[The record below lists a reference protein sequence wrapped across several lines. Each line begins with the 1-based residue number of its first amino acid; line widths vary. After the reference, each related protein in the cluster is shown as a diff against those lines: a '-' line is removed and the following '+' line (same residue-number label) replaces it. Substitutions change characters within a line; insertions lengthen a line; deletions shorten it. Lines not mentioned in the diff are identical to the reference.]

1 MIRHRR
7 PVPISCDG
15 WWLIGRR
22 PALTPDV
29 TATPPVVDEAATSD
43 VLKNLDP
50 EARSLVL
57 RAQADAAQATEVAK
71 AATAEPPKNSGCATP
86 TANPS
91 SRRARNVAAA
101 SSALSESS
109 LFTAAGS
116 PTSSS
121 GLSELDV
128 AVLKAREFHPDA
140 TKSRFIAE
148 AVPANPDPYD
158 SYRAS
163 PSLGSSTC

>member
-1 MIRHRR
+1 MRYADRE
-7 PVPISCDG
+7 S
-15 WWLIGRR
+15 
-22 PALTPDV
+22 
-29 TATPPVVDEAATSD
+29 
-43 VLKNLDP
+43 VLKAREEWAYIPGLDP
-50 EARSLVL
+50 RTFGPLLRKARDLDP
-57 RAQADAAQATEVAK
+57 AFADTVA
-71 AATAEPPKNSGCATP
+71 GLL
-86 TANPS
+86 
-91 SRRARNVAAA
+91 AAA

-140 TKSRFIAE
+140 TKSRLIAE